1 MSKIGKIPVEVPDGV
16 KVNITATHV
25 EVEGKKGKL
34 QSKILSNI
42 SVKQEDKQVIVER
55 LRNDKQSRA
64 NYGTMRA
71 LVNNMVSGVTNGWTK
86 SLELSGVG
94 FNAKL
99 AGKVLTLTLGYS
111 HDVIINI
118 PDNVDCQVD
127 KTKINLESADK
138 EAVGTI
144 AAKIK
149 KTCPPEP
156 YLGKGIKYEGEQIR
170 RKAGKAAKK

>member
-16 KVNITATHV
+16 KVNITGSHV

-34 QSKILSNI
+34 NSKILNNI
-42 SVKQEDKQVIVER
+42 AVKQDGNQVLVER
-55 LRNDKQSRA
+55 LRSDKQSRA

-71 LVNNMVSGVTNGWTK
+71 LIANMVSGVNTGWTK

-99 AGKVLTLTLGYS
+99 SGKVLTLTLGYS
-111 HDVIINI
+111 HDVVITI
-118 PDNVDCQVD
+118 PDNVDCNVN
-127 KTKINLESADK
+127 KTKIDLESADK
-138 EAVGTI
+138 EAVGTL

-156 YLGKGIKYEGEQIR
+156 YLGKGIKYTGEQIR